1 MPRTAIP
8 ADLSPRAYRRAA
20 DFLAG
25 LDADWARHVAA
36 VGPCRH
42 EAKPGREPY
51 EALVRA
57 IAHQQLHARAAE
69 AILARLLA
77 LYPDTDFPSPQALL
91 ATDEQQ
97 QRACGLSA
105 SSWPPSAASRRRPR
119 TAWSRAAPMP
129 CACPTTS

>member
-1 MPRTAIP
+1 M
-8 ADLSPRAYRRAA
+8 
-20 DFLAG
+20 
-25 LDADWARHVAA
+25 
-36 VGPCRH
+36 
-42 EAKPGREPY
+42 
-51 EALVRA
+51 RA

-77 LYPDTDFPSPQALL
+77 LCPDADFPSPQALL

-105 SSWPPSAASRRRPR
+105 SKLVAIRGIAQAAA